1 MDNSSLSPSN
11 ESRRGSGLRRLGRI
25 LAAPFSRS
33 RREGQIRVIQTH
45 PEIANQNTP
54 GGRKLNIKRNKAS
67 TGSGVYIDVENLQG
81 EAQDLISTLM
91 FNWPHPAP
99 PPSRLTLYVRADQ
112 VELWRLWAV
121 DQFSNVQVIVKGI
134 QHFSRDSSKNS
145 ADIAIATNAIADFVR
160 GRVAHVVVLSDDSDF
175 ISLYASIHDE
185 VDQNEGATPFLW
197 VVTDRHKSLSANVKQ
212 FVPRNILHVISAD
225 VRSSKSPPPPPPL
238 QTRAPVSRR
247 PARPAPARPT
257 PAPPTPAPRTPPPPS
272 APPIP
277 PPLTPVPLGSPWADM
292 ARIIVRERPVGA
304 FKSTDCQDIIRRHW
318 SGHRMSRAGGGTF
331 GTEFKKSVWPEL
343 EKLGVKI
350 PNLNRKP
357 VTYEMTK
364 EAKAAV

>member
-25 LAAPFSRS
+25 LASPFSRS
-33 RREGQIRVIQTH
+33 RREGQIRVIQTS
-45 PEIANQNTP
+45 PEIANQNSP
-54 GGRKLNIKRNKAS
+54 GGRKLNIKKNKAS

-81 EAQDLISTLM
+81 EAQDLISSLM

-160 GRVAHVVVLSDDSDF
+160 SRIAHVVVLSDDSDF

-225 VRSSKSPPPPPPL
+225 VRSPKSPPPPPPL
-238 QTRAPVSRR
+238 RARAPISRR
-247 PARPAPARPT
+247 PVSP
-257 PAPPTPAPRTPPPPS
+257 TPPPPS
-272 APPIP
+272 APPTP

-318 SGHRMSRAGGGTF
+318 SGHRMARAGGGTF

>member
-25 LAAPFSRS
+25 LASPFSRS
-33 RREGQIRVIQTH
+33 HREGQIRVIQTS
-45 PEIANQNTP
+45 PETANQSTP

-81 EAQDLISTLM
+81 EAQDLISSLM

-121 DQFSNVQVIVKGI
+121 DQFNTVQVIVKGI

-160 GRVAHVVVLSDDSDF
+160 GRIAHVVVLSDDSDF

-225 VRSSKSPPPPPPL
+225 VRSPKSPPPPPPRRA
-238 QTRAPVSRR
+238 RAPISRR
-247 PARPAPARPT
+247 PVSP
-257 PAPPTPAPRTPPPPS
+257 TPPPPS
-272 APPIP
+272 APPTP

-318 SGHRMSRAGGGTF
+318 SGHRMARAGGGTF

>member
-11 ESRRGSGLRRLGRI
+11 ESRRGSGLRRLGSI
-25 LAAPFSRS
+25 LASPFSRS
-33 RREGQIRVIQTH
+33 RREAQIRVIQTS
-45 PEIANQNTP
+45 PEIANQSSP

-81 EAQDLISTLM
+81 EAQDLISSLM

-121 DQFSNVQVIVKGI
+121 DQFNTVQVIVKGI

-160 GRVAHVVVLSDDSDF
+160 GRIAHVVVLSDDSDF

-197 VVTDRHKSLSANVKQ
+197 VVTDRHKSLSPNVKQ

-225 VRSSKSPPPPPPL
+225 VRSPKSPPPPPPL
-238 QTRAPVSRR
+238 RARAPISRR
-247 PARPAPARPT
+247 PVSP
-257 PAPPTPAPRTPPPPS
+257 TPPPPS
-272 APPIP
+272 APPTP

-318 SGHRMSRAGGGTF
+318 SGHRMARAGGGTF